1 MSSLK
6 QSPHP
11 PAESHASEAFAPK
24 SASPI
29 TVPWYRRNGTVTGMV
44 AASVLAWP
52 LLSRAIPLI
61 ILAVLLIVLTGPVY
75 SRKKSGELRPWE
87 TSTRVLVAVF
97 AAIVTVVW
105 FGKEFIGYFRIGF

>member
-11 PAESHASEAFAPK
+11 PTESHSSEAFAPK
-24 SASPI
+24 ATSPNAA
-29 TVPWYRRNGTVTGMV
+29 PWYRRNGTVTGMV
-44 AASVLAWP
+44 AAIVLAWP
-52 LLSRAIPLI
+52 LLSPAVPLI

-75 SRKKSGELRPWE
+75 SRNKSGELRPWE

-97 AAIVTVVW
+97 AAIVTLVW
-105 FGKEFIGYFRIGF
+105 FGKEFMGYFRIGF